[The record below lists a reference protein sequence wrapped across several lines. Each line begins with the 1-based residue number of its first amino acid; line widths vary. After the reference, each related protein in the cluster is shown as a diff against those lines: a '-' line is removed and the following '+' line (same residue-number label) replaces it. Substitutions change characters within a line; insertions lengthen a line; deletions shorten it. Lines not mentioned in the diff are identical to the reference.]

1 MKKCEVVT
9 YLPFGGD
16 CEEAMNAYIGIFGG
30 SLLFLSRW
38 DEKNC
43 GQKNFI
49 GKIMHAEF
57 VLGKTRLAGGDVF
70 EAETSAISAK
80 LMIHLDTEEE
90 ARKIVGLLEKGGSVV
105 SELAPHP
112 EPDDGGMGCI
122 VRDKFGVSWILTC
135 PNPKK

>member
-1 MKKCEVVT
+1 MENCEVVT
-9 YLPFGGD
+9 YLPFGGC
-16 CEEAMNAYIGIFGG
+16 CEEALATYIGIFGG
-30 SLLFLSRW
+30 RLLFLSRW

-49 GKIMHAEF
+49 GKVMHAEF
-57 VLGKTRLAGGDVF
+57 VLGKTRLAGGDVL
-70 EAETSAISAK
+70 EVEDSAMAAK
-80 LMIHLDTEEE
+80 LMIHLNTEEE
-90 ARKIVGLLEKGGSVV
+90 ARKIIGLLEEGGSVV

-135 PNPKK
+135 PNPQK

>member
-1 MKKCEVVT
+1 MENCEVVT
-9 YLPFGGD
+9 YLPFGGC
-16 CEEAMNAYIGIFGG
+16 CEEALNAYIGIFGG
-30 SLLFLSRW
+30 RLLFLSRW

-49 GKIMHAEF
+49 GKVMHAEF
-57 VLGKTRLAGGDVF
+57 VLGKTRLAGGDVL
-70 EAETSAISAK
+70 EAEASAMAAK
-80 LMIHLDTEEE
+80 LMIHLNTEEE
-90 ARKIVGLLEKGGSVV
+90 VRKIIRLLEEGGSVI
-105 SELAPHP
+105 SELTPHP

>member
-1 MKKCEVVT
+1 MENCEVVT
-9 YLPFGGD
+9 YLPFGGC
-16 CEEAMNAYIGIFGG
+16 CEEALNAYIGIFGG
-30 SLLFLSRW
+30 RLLSLSRW
-38 DEKNC
+38 NEKNC

-49 GKIMHAEF
+49 GKVMHAEF
-57 VLGKTRLAGGDVF
+57 VLGKTRLAGGDVL
-70 EAETSAISAK
+70 EAEASAMAAK

-90 ARKIVGLLEKGGSVV
+90 ARKIIGLLEEGGSVI
-105 SELAPHP
+105 SALAPYP

>member
-1 MKKCEVVT
+1 
-9 YLPFGGD
+9 
-16 CEEAMNAYIGIFGG
+16 
-30 SLLFLSRW
+30 W

-57 VLGKTRLAGGDVF
+57 VLGKTRLAGGDVL
-70 EAETSAISAK
+70 EAEASAMAAK

-90 ARKIVGLLEKGGSVV
+90 ARKIIGLLEKGGSVI
-105 SELAPHP
+105 SSLAPHP

>member
-1 MKKCEVVT
+1 MENCEVIT
-9 YLPFGGD
+9 YLPFGGC
-16 CEEAMNAYIGIFGG
+16 CEEALNAYIGIFGG
-30 SLLFLSRW
+30 RLLFLSRW

-49 GKIMHAEF
+49 GKVMHAEF
-57 VLGKTRLAGGDVF
+57 VLGKTRLAGGDVL
-70 EAETSAISAK
+70 EAEASAMAAK
-80 LMIHLDTEEE
+80 LMIHLNTEEE
-90 ARKIVGLLEKGGSVV
+90 VRKIIGLLEEGGSVV

-122 VRDKFGVSWILTC
+122 VRDKFGVRWILTC

>member
-1 MKKCEVVT
+1 MENCEVVT
-9 YLPFGGD
+9 YLPFGGC
-16 CEEAMNAYIGIFGG
+16 CEEALNAYIGIFGG
-30 SLLFLSRW
+30 RLLFLSRW

-43 GQKNFI
+43 AQKNFI
-49 GKIMHAEF
+49 GKVMHAEF

-70 EAETSAISAK
+70 EAEASAMAAK
-80 LMIHLDTEEE
+80 LMIHLNTEEE
-90 ARKIVGLLEKGGSVV
+90 VRKIIGLLEEGGSVI
-105 SELAPHP
+105 SELTPHP

>member
-1 MKKCEVVT
+1 MENCEVVT

-16 CEEAMNAYIGIFGG
+16 CEEAVNAYIGIFGG
-30 SLLFLSRW
+30 RLLFLSRW
-38 DEKNC
+38 NEKNC

-49 GKIMHAEF
+49 GKVMHAEF
-57 VLGKTRLAGGDVF
+57 VLGKTRLAGGDVL
-70 EAETSAISAK
+70 EAEASAMAAK

-90 ARKIVGLLEKGGSVV
+90 ARKIIGLLEEGGSVI
-105 SELAPHP
+105 SAFAPHP

-122 VRDKFGVSWILTC
+122 VRDKFGVRWILTC

>member
-1 MKKCEVVT
+1 MENCEVVT
-9 YLPFGGD
+9 YLPFGGC
-16 CEEAMNAYIGIFGG
+16 CEEAVNAYIGIFGG
-30 SLLFLSRW
+30 RLLFLSRW

-49 GKIMHAEF
+49 GKVMHAEF
-57 VLGKTRLAGGDVF
+57 VLGKTRLAGGDVL
-70 EAETSAISAK
+70 EAEASAMAAK

-90 ARKIVGLLEKGGSVV
+90 ARKIIGLLEEGGSVI
-105 SELAPHP
+105 SALAPHP

>member
-1 MKKCEVVT
+1 MENCEVVT
-9 YLPFGGD
+9 YLPFGGC
-16 CEEAMNAYIGIFGG
+16 CEEALNVYIGIFGG
-30 SLLFLSRW
+30 RLLFLSRW

-49 GKIMHAEF
+49 GKVMHAEF
-57 VLGKTRLAGGDVF
+57 VLGKTRLAGGDVL
-70 EAETSAISAK
+70 EAEASAMAAK
-80 LMIHLDTEEE
+80 LMIHLNTEEE
-90 ARKIVGLLEKGGSVV
+90 VRKIIRLLEEGGSVI
-105 SELAPHP
+105 SELTPHP

>member
-1 MKKCEVVT
+1 
-9 YLPFGGD
+9 L
-16 CEEAMNAYIGIFGG
+16 I
-30 SLLFLSRW
+30 FLSRW

-57 VLGKTRLAGGDVF
+57 VLGKTRLAGGDVL
-70 EAETSAISAK
+70 EAEASAMAAK

-90 ARKIVGLLEKGGSVV
+90 ARKIIGLLEKGGSVI
-105 SELAPHP
+105 SALAPHP

>member
-70 EAETSAISAK
+70 EAEASAMSAK

-90 ARKIVGLLEKGGSVV
+90 ARKIIGLLEKGGSVI

-112 EPDDGGMGCI
+112 EPDDGGMGCL

>member
-1 MKKCEVVT
+1 MENYEVIT
-9 YLPFGGD
+9 YLPFGGC
-16 CEEAMNAYIGIFGG
+16 CEEALNAYIGIFGG
-30 SLLFLSRW
+30 RLLFLSRW

-49 GKIMHAEF
+49 GKVMHAEF
-57 VLGKTRLAGGDVF
+57 VFGKTRLAGGDVL
-70 EAETSAISAK
+70 EAEASAMAAK
-80 LMIHLDTEEE
+80 LMIHLNTEEE
-90 ARKIVGLLEKGGSVV
+90 TRKIIGLLEKGGSVI
-105 SELAPHP
+105 SALAPHP

>member
-70 EAETSAISAK
+70 EVEASAMSAK

-90 ARKIVGLLEKGGSVV
+90 ARKVIGLLEKGGSVV